1 MLFSTTNIQPSYES
15 EIQKSILENS
25 RSNEKYNK
33 PKELAINSSRRL
45 SRLKLIF
52 IAIDGMG
59 DLPIKSLGNKTPL
72 EAAETPNMDNL
83 ARNGETGLMYSVK
96 KGVAP
101 ESDAAV
107 ISLLGYD
114 PFKYSTGR
122 GVIEAIGAGLKM
134 KDGDLALRCNF
145 ATLGQGKNIID
156 RRVARSLTTE
166 EAIALSHAANTQV
179 KLESYPAT
187 FEFRNTLG
195 HRAVLLIKSRRK
207 PLSSNITNS
216 DPAYTIVNGIGVA
229 KAKVDMVLKTCEPT
243 DNTEEAKNSAALV
256 NEFINK
262 TYELW
267 DNHPINIKRVAE
279 GLLKANVILTRDAGH
294 LLPKFFN
301 IDKKYH
307 VDFAC
312 LADMHAE
319 RGIAQLAGMNSKLLP
334 PPSGNLAKDCEVRVK
349 ALIEALPKHD
359 CFYIHLK
366 GPDEPGHD
374 GNCTMKTQ
382 IISAIDKYFF
392 GPLLKQ
398 ISLKDNLI
406 CITTDHATPC
416 SLKVH
421 TDTPVPVL
429 ISGGSVNSRNNRRMV
444 KFSEKDCAK
453 GNLGLIERG
462 CELMPRLMNLLKQ
475 KSP

>member
-1 MLFSTTNIQPSYES
+1 M
-15 EIQKSILENS
+15 
-25 RSNEKYNK
+25 
-33 PKELAINSSRRL
+33 
-45 SRLKLIF
+45 KLIYV
-52 IAIDGMG
+52 AIDGMG

-72 EAAETPNMDNL
+72 EAAETPNMDAL
-83 ARNGETGLMYSVK
+83 ARNGKIGLMYSVK
-96 KGVAP
+96 KGIAP
-101 ESDAAV
+101 ESDVAV

-122 GVIEAIGAGLKM
+122 GVIEAAGAGLEM

-145 ATLGQGKNIID
+145 ATLGQRKTIID
-156 RRVARSLTTE
+156 RRVARTLTTE
-166 EAIALSHAANTQV
+166 EATELSKAANEQV

-195 HRAVLLIKSRRK
+195 HRAVLLIKSKGK

-229 KAKVDMVLKTCEPT
+229 QTNVEMLLKTCEPT
-243 DNTEEAKNSAALV
+243 DNTEQAKVSAALV
-256 NEFINK
+256 NEFIKK
-262 TYELW
+262 THKLW
-267 DNHPINIKRVAE
+267 ENHPVNIKRAAE
-279 GLLKANVILTRDAGH
+279 GKLKANVVLTRDAGH

-301 IDKKYH
+301 INQRYH
-307 VDFAC
+307 VNFAA

-319 RGIAQLAGMNSKLLP
+319 RGIAQLAGMDSMLLP
-334 PPSGNLAKDCEVRVK
+334 PPSGDLQKDCEVRVK
-349 ALIEALPKHD
+349 ALLDLLPKYD

-374 GNCTMKTQ
+374 GNCTLKTQ

-398 ISLKDNLI
+398 ISLKDNII

-416 SLKVH
+416 ELKVH
-421 TDTPVPVL
+421 SDTPVPVL
-429 ISGGSVNSRNNRRMV
+429 ISGDKVDGDKAV
-444 KFSEKDCAK
+444 KFSERECAK
-453 GNLGLIERG
+453 GSLGMIERG
-462 CELMPRLMNLLKQ
+462 CELMPKLMELMK
-475 KSP
+475 KES

>member
-1 MLFSTTNIQPSYES
+1 MQKIIKHNRVSYNIKRQ
-15 EIQKSILENS
+15 NS
-25 RSNEKYNK
+25 
-33 PKELAINSSRRL
+33 
-45 SRLKLIF
+45 LKLIF
-52 IAIDGMG
+52 VAIDGMG

-72 EAAETPNMDNL
+72 EAAETPNLDSL
-83 ARNGETGLMYSVK
+83 AKTGKTGLMYSVG

-101 ESDAAV
+101 ESDVAV

-122 GVIEAIGAGLKM
+122 GVIEAAGVGLKM

-145 ATLGQGKNIID
+145 ATLGQGKNIFD

-166 EAIALSHAANTQV
+166 EATELNKAVNEEV
-179 KLESYPAT
+179 KLDSYPAT

-195 HRAVLLIKSRRK
+195 HRAVLLIKSKAK

-216 DPAYTIVNGIGVA
+216 DPAYTIINGIGVA
-229 KAKVDMVLKTCEPT
+229 QTDVEMVLKTCEPM
-243 DNTEEAKNSAALV
+243 DNTEAAKVSAGLV
-256 NEFINK
+256 NEFIEK
-262 TYELW
+262 SHALW
-267 DNHPINIKRVAE
+267 ENHPINVKRAKE
-279 GLLKANVILTRDAGH
+279 GKLKANVVLTRDAGH

-301 IDKKYH
+301 INEHYH
-307 VDFAC
+307 VNFAC

-319 RGIAQLAGMNSKLLP
+319 RGIAQLAGMESSLLP
-334 PPSGNLAKDCEVRVK
+334 PPSGNLQKDCEVRVK
-349 ALIEALPKHD
+349 ALLEALPKHD

-374 GNCTMKTQ
+374 GNCKLKTE

-398 ISLKDNLI
+398 ISLKDTLI

-416 SLKVH
+416 DLKVH
-421 TDTPVPVL
+421 SDTPVPVL
-429 ISGGSVNSRNNRRMV
+429 ISGDHIGNGKTV
-444 KFSEKDCAK
+444 KFCEKECAK
-453 GNLGLIERG
+453 GSLGTIEHG
-462 CELMPRLMNLLKQ
+462 YELMPKLMELLK
-475 KSP
+475 K

>member
-1 MLFSTTNIQPSYES
+1 
-15 EIQKSILENS
+15 
-25 RSNEKYNK
+25 
-33 PKELAINSSRRL
+33 
-45 SRLKLIF
+45 LKLIYV
-52 IAIDGMG
+52 AIDGMG
-59 DLPIKSLGNKTPL
+59 DLPIKALDNKTPL
-72 EAAETPNMDNL
+72 EAAETPNMDAL
-83 ARNGETGLMYSVK
+83 AKNGRIGLMYSVK

-101 ESDAAV
+101 ESDVAV

-122 GVIEAIGAGLKM
+122 GVIEAVGVGLKM

-145 ATLGQGKNIID
+145 ATLGQGKTIID
-156 RRVARSLTTE
+156 RRVARSLTNE
-166 EAIALSHAANTQV
+166 EAVELSRAANTQI

-195 HRAVLLIKSRRK
+195 HRAVLLIKSKEK

-216 DPAYTIVNGIGVA
+216 DPAYTIINGIGVA
-229 KAKVDMVLKTCEPT
+229 QAKVNMVLQTCEPT

-256 NEFINK
+256 NEFIDK
-262 TYELW
+262 THKLW
-267 DNHPINIKRVAE
+267 DNHPVNVKRAAE
-279 GLLKANVILTRDAGH
+279 GKLKANVVLTRDAGH

-301 IDKKYH
+301 INERYH

-319 RGIAQLAGMNSKLLP
+319 RGIAQLAGMDSKLLP
-334 PPSGNLAKDCEVRVK
+334 PPSGNLQQDCEVRVK
-349 ALIEALPKHD
+349 ALLDILPKHD

-374 GNCTMKTQ
+374 GNCALKTQ
-382 IISAIDKYFF
+382 IISDIDKYFF

-416 SLKVH
+416 ALKVH
-421 TDTPVPVL
+421 SDTPVPVL
-429 ISGGSVNSRNNRRMV
+429 ISGDNLKDKNDGKPV
-444 KFSEKDCAK
+444 KFSEKECSK
-453 GNLGLIERG
+453 GSLGTIERG
-462 CELMPRLMNLLKQ
+462 YELMPKLMELMK
-475 KSP
+475 K